1 MDLTEIETFLALAEE
16 LHFGRTAER
25 LRLSQSRVSQLIR
38 SLERRIG
45 APLFTRTSRRVAL
58 TPLGAHARR
67 TLGEAHRDL
76 RRSYDEAVAIA
87 RGVTGT
93 LRLGFLGCLNG
104 PPLTDAVAAF
114 AHRHPACR
122 VGVTE
127 VPWAAP
133 YAALRAG
140 EIDLLLTLLPVDE
153 PDLGVGAV
161 LVSHPRVLALRADH
175 PLAARPRIDV
185 EELADWPVLDSPS
198 DTPDTF
204 RHAVTP
210 PFTPRG
216 RPLRRTPGGRTYQ
229 EALHRV
235 AVSDTVWPTHR
246 GLFLNHRHPRVR
258 ARPLTGLPAANGAL
272 VWRADAATA
281 KVHAFVAFAAA
292 AVEDIPDV
300 QSD

>member
-25 LRLSQSRVSQLIR
+25 LHLSQSRVSQLIR

-58 TPLGAHARR
+58 TPLGAHAHR
-67 TLGEAHRDL
+67 TLGEAHRGL

-104 PPLTDAVAAF
+104 PPLTDTVAAF
-114 AHRHPACR
+114 TRRHPACR
-122 VGVTE
+122 VDVTE
-127 VPWAAP
+127 VPWAEP
-133 YAALRAG
+133 YAALLGG
-140 EIDLLLTLLPVDE
+140 EVDLLLTLLPVDE
-153 PDLGVGAV
+153 PGLTVGTV

-175 PLAARPRIDV
+175 PLAARSGIDV
-185 EELADWPVLDSPS
+185 EELADWPVLDCPAE
-198 DTPDTF
+198 TPDTL

-216 RPLRRTPGGRTYQ
+216 RPLRRRPGGRTYQ
-229 EALHRV
+229 EALHLL

-246 GLFLNHRHPRVR
+246 GLFLGHRHPRVL

-272 VWRADAATA
+272 VWREDTGTA
-281 KVHAFVAFAAA
+281 KVHAFAAFAAELA
-292 AVEDIPDV
+292 GVA
-300 QSD
+300 